1 MAQALYRKYRPATF
15 AEVTDQNHI
24 KITIQNQLA
33 TGSLAHAYLLA
44 GPRGV
49 GKTTI
54 ARLLARAVNCEARQ
68 AGQSEPCNQCSS
80 CLESL
85 SGRAMDVIEIDAA
98 SNTGVDNVRENIIE
112 AVRFVPSKGKHK
124 VFIIDEA
131 HMLSTAAFN
140 ALLKTLEE
148 PPKQVIFVLATTEIH
163 KIPVTI
169 LSRCQRFDFH
179 RVATPAIIARL
190 KGIAVQEGV
199 EVADEVLA
207 TIARLAEGGLRDAES
222 LLGQIF
228 ALGDKKI
235 GLEEASIILPV
246 TNMATVVELM
256 DGVARHDASS
266 ALQTLNTFID
276 QGGSIRNLT
285 DELIEFSRTMLMVAL
300 QGPTHDHYDGQVMA
314 TLKRLL
320 ETMKVDDC
328 RQMLD
333 SLISARTRQAPD
345 AFPQLPLEL
354 VIVARCGATP
364 PFQGGAGGGSEPVV
378 KVPVAPT
385 AEKLKAEI
393 KKADGPAPVLEPVTG
408 PPEVEGAGLKFTLEE
423 LQSKWKRCCE
433 AVGRRNIALPLVLQS
448 ATPSAVDGEIVTI
461 TFTFAFHYETAGEAK
476 NIAILQ
482 AAISEIM
489 GAPIKVKMILNSVK
503 ESEVVNELITAFG
516 GKVVE

>member
-1 MAQALYRKYRPATF
+1 MVQALYRKYRPVTF

-24 KITIQNQLA
+24 KITIQNQLS

-54 ARLLARAVNCEARQ
+54 ARLLARAVNCDTREL
-68 AGQSEPCNQCSS
+68 GQSEPCNTCPA

-190 KGIAVQEGV
+190 KNIAVQEGV

-207 TIARLAEGGLRDAES
+207 TIARLSEGGLRDAES

-235 GLEEASIILPV
+235 GLAEASIILPV
-246 TNMATVVELM
+246 TNMATVTELM
-256 DGVARHDASS
+256 DGVARRDASS
-266 ALQTLNTFID
+266 ALQMLNTFID

-300 QGPTHDHYDGQVMA
+300 QGPTHDHYDGQVMS
-314 TLKRLL
+314 TLKCLL

-328 RQMLD
+328 RQLLD
-333 SLISARTRQAPD
+333 SLITARTRQAPD

-354 VIVARCGATP
+354 VIATFCNTPTNKIVTPAVVA
-364 PFQGGAGGGSEPVV
+364 SPVKIELPLLK
-378 KVPVAPT
+378 KV
-385 AEKLKAEI
+385 
-393 KKADGPAPVLEPVTG
+393 DGPAPVSEPVTG
-408 PPEVEGAGLKFTLEE
+408 PPEVEDAGLKFTLEE
-423 LQSKWKRCCE
+423 LQFKWKRCCE

-476 NIAILQ
+476 NVAILQ
-482 AAISEIM
+482 AAISEVM
-489 GAPIKVKMILNSVK
+489 GTPIKVKMILNSVK
-503 ESEVVNELITAFG
+503 ESEVVNELISAFG
-516 GKVVE
+516 GKEVK

>member
-1 MAQALYRKYRPATF
+1 MAEALYRKYRPQTF

-33 TGSLAHAYLLA
+33 TRSLAHAYLLA

-54 ARLLARAVNCEARQ
+54 ARLLARAANCQNRA
-68 AGQSEPCNQCSS
+68 AGASEPCNACSS

-85 SGRAMDVIEIDAA
+85 NGRALDVIEIDAA

-112 AVRFVPSKGKHK
+112 AVRFAPSQDKHK

-163 KIPVTI
+163 KIPATI

-179 RVATPAIIARL
+179 RVATPDIIARL
-190 KGIAVQEGV
+190 KNISAQEGV
-199 EVADEVLA
+199 EVAPEVLA

-222 LLGQIF
+222 LLGQVL

-235 GLEEASIILPV
+235 GLAEASIILPV
-246 TNMATVVELM
+246 TNLATVVELM
-256 DGVARHDASS
+256 DAVARGDSKS
-266 ALQTLNTFID
+266 ALTTLNTFVD

-285 DELIEFSRTMLMVAL
+285 DELIDFFFFFLMVGV
-300 QGPTHDHYDGQVMA
+300 QGPTHDHCDGSAMIS
-314 TLKRLL
+314 LKRCL
-320 ETMKVDDC
+320 ELMPVPETRDF
-328 RQMLD
+328 LD
-333 SLISARTRQAPD
+333 ALISARSRPAPD

-354 VIVARCGATP
+354 VIASRRGGPP
-364 PFQGGAGGGSEPVV
+364 PFQGGAGGGSEPEAKALQK
-378 KVPVAPT
+378 KV
-385 AEKLKAEI
+385 
-393 KKADGPAPVLEPVTG
+393 DGPETVAKPIEG
-408 PPEVEGAGLKFTLEE
+408 PPATEGGLKFTLAE
-423 LQSKWKRCCE
+423 LRSKWKRCCE

-448 ATPSAVDGEIVTI
+448 ATPTAVLDDLVTI

-476 NIAILQ
+476 NVAILQ
-482 AAISEIM
+482 AGISEVL
-489 GAPIKVKMILNSVK
+489 GAPIKVKMELASVK
-503 ESEVVNELITAFG
+503 ESEVVGELIAAFG
-516 GKVVE
+516 GTVVE